1 MIMEKIVFLL
11 AQVIEE
17 LQSCSPPVR
26 CRDKITR
33 DFVKAGE
40 QASMIGNLFAE
51 LLKYNMGLP
60 DYRYRGS
67 KAKITADFDECVHAK
82 NPEYNISDA
91 KAIARI
97 IAETTVNIGLK
108 MPETA
113 QAYHT
118 IKESL
123 ISKTYEQGRKG

>member
-1 MIMEKIVFLL
+1 MEQIVFLL

-17 LQSCSPPVR
+17 LQSCSPPIR
-26 CRDKITR
+26 CRDKITHN
-33 DFVKAGE
+33 FVMAGE
-40 QASMIGNLFAE
+40 QAAMISNLFAE

-60 DYRYRGS
+60 GCQNRGS
-67 KAKITADFDECVHAK
+67 KAKITADFNEIVHTK
-82 NPEYNISDA
+82 NPEYDISDA

-113 QAYHT
+113 QAYQA
-118 IKESL
+118 IKDNL
-123 ISKTYEQGRKG
+123 INKTHEQGRQG

>member
-1 MIMEKIVFLL
+1 MERIVSLL
-11 AQVIEE
+11 TQVIEE
-17 LQSCSPPVR
+17 LRTCSPPIH
-26 CRDKITR
+26 CRDKITD
-33 DFVKAGE
+33 DFVRAGE
-40 QASMIGNLFAE
+40 QAAMISNVFAE

-60 DYRYRGS
+60 GYRNRGS

-91 KAIARI
+91 KVIARI